1 MSEIITSVHNP
12 RVKHAAGLREK
23 KQRELDGLMLV
34 DGAEEVSL
42 ALASRAVMR
51 TLFCSEHNRDDAY
64 GLLAKARQAGAEV
77 IHVGGRAFEKVAYRD
92 SPDGWVGVFHKPSTA
107 LAELRLG
114 VAPLVLVIEAVE
126 KPGNLGAMLRTADA
140 AGADAVIS
148 CNPITDLSNPN
159 VVRASKGAV
168 FAVPIAE
175 ASTAETLRWL
185 RRHHIKL
192 VAATPAA
199 TQSYADVDW
208 RQPIALAVG
217 EEKHGLSDEL
227 LTAADISVRIPM
239 RGRVNSLNVS
249 NSAAILL
256 YEAVRQ
262 RG

>member
-1 MSEIITSVHNP
+1 MSEIITSIHNP
-12 RVKHAAGLREK
+12 RIKYAAGLRDK
-23 KQRELDGLMLV
+23 KQRDAEGLMLV
-34 DGAEEVSL
+34 DGADEIAL
-42 ALASRAVMR
+42 ALASRAVLR
-51 TLFCSEHNRDDAY
+51 TLFCSEHNRDDAN
-64 GLLAKARQAGAEV
+64 GLLEKARQLGAEV
-77 IHVGGRAFEKVAYRD
+77 IHVGGRAFEKIAYRD
-92 SPDGWVGVFHKPSTA
+92 SPDGWVGVFRKPNTD
-107 LAELRLG
+107 LADLRLG
-114 VAPLVLVIEAVE
+114 AAPLVLVIESVE

-148 CNPITDLSNPN
+148 CNPITDLTNPN

-175 ASTAETLRWL
+175 ASTVETLRWL
-185 RRHHIKL
+185 RRQQIKL

-199 TQSYADVDW
+199 TQSYAALDW

-227 LTAADISVRIPM
+227 LAAADISVRIPM